1 MQSQFK
7 RENVQK
13 KFLKKYF
20 KNVAEV
26 KIKSTFAVP
35 IQTGKR
41 SEKIF
46 KKNYKKV
53 CNLKKRITFAVPIKR
68 VLKEKIQNKKVL

>member
-1 MQSQFK
+1 VKNIILSLQPLSANKFL
-7 RENVQK
+7 E

-41 SEKIF
+41 SEKF
-46 KKNYKKV
+46 LKKNISKMLQK
-53 CNLKKRITFAVPIKR
+53 
-68 VLKEKIQNKKVL
+68 

>member
-1 MQSQFK
+1 VKNIILSLQPLSANKFLEK
-7 RENVQK
+7 FLE

-41 SEKIF
+41 SEKF
-46 KKNYKKV
+46 
-53 CNLKKRITFAVPIKR
+53 LKKITKM
-68 VLKEKIQNKKVL
+68 LQK

>member
-1 MQSQFK
+1 VKNIILSLQPLSANKFLEK
-7 RENVQK
+7 FLK
-13 KFLKKYF
+13 IIFLKKYF

-41 SEKIF
+41 SEKF
-46 KKNYKKV
+46 
-53 CNLKKRITFAVPIKR
+53 
-68 VLKEKIQNKKVL
+68 